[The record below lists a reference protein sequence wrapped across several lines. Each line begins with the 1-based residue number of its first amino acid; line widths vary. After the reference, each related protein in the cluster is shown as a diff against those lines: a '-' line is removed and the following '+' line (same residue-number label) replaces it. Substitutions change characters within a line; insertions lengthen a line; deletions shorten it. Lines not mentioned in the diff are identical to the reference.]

1 MIKKVG
7 IYEDKQYTVQT
18 PLAPKTVIV
27 HTRIGERDEEMPDEL
42 SEVLDKIFF
51 FNTDIYCEGVTQLPA
66 QDPES
71 GVIGRQTVKF
81 IFPTEIKTCEQ
92 AFADFDKAVNGFIE
106 KMQKQQ
112 EEQESHIARASADDL
127 KLFDKLRDE
136 AKKKSGK
143 IIEMP

>member
-27 HTRIGERDEEMPDEL
+27 HTRVGERDEEMPDEL
-42 SEVLDKIFF
+42 SEVLDKVFF
-51 FNTDIYCEGVTQLPA
+51 FNTDIYCEGVAQLPA
-66 QDPES
+66 QDPET
-71 GVIGRQTVKF
+71 GAFGRQTVKF
-81 IFPTEIKTCEQ
+81 IFPPEIKTHKE
-92 AFADFDKAVNGFIE
+92 ALEKFDDAVDNFIE
-106 KMQKQQ
+106 KMKKQQ

-127 KLFDKLRDE
+127 KLFDKLRE
-136 AKKKSGK
+136 KAKKGS